1 MKSLLGCSGFAVVF
15 LAYVWW
21 VVWLLDHSLAGFLA
35 WMVVGPFVV
44 AGLMRLRDAWRRARR
59 ER

>member
-1 MKSLLGCSGFAVVF
+1 MKDLLGCSGFAVVF

-21 VVWLLDHSLAGFLA
+21 LVWLLDHSLAGFLA

-44 AGLMRLRDAWRRARR
+44 AGLMRLRDKLWRTP
-59 ER
+59 